1 MITQTKQSLLRKAAL
16 AVAVLL
22 AIGTAAAPASASAG
36 EFYHH
41 GYWGGHVWVGS
52 GWRFHHPY
60 YFGPGYAY
68 PPVAF
73 GPAPGVVIYGR

>member
-1 MITQTKQSLLRKAAL
+1 MITQTKQSLLRKTVL
-16 AVAVLL
+16 AFAILL
-22 AIGTAAAPASASAG
+22 AIGTTASPASAG

-60 YFGPGYAY
+60 SFGPGYAY
-68 PPVAF
+68 PPVAYL
-73 GPAPGVVIYGR
+73 PVPGVVFYGR